1 MSPFWMREK
10 KIAILK
16 GFASELHSQFM
27 ALNSKNTS
35 ELLYRFF
42 DQRLWKMWLFSIY
55 FLDLRKN
62 GKSSTDNCRNI
73 TFSFFFFTEESKIKA
88 VVVLSRKYFE
98 RYTEKWFFS
107 HHKKVTRKVRSSSIC
122 HFRKYCYVVK
132 KGKYHFIM

>member
-73 TFSFFFFTEESKIKA
+73 TFSFFFYRRVQNKGSCGTFTK
-88 VVVLSRKYFE
+88 VLRKVHRKVF
-98 RYTEKWFFS
+98 FFS
-107 HHKKVTRKVRSSSIC
+107 HRKKVTRN
-122 HFRKYCYVVK
+122 
-132 KGKYHFIM
+132 GKYVQVPFAIFVNTAM